1 MSGHIKRFILK
12 EVSLVRVTCDDK
24 SNASSSL
31 SRVEWSK
38 ALLWPGPGFCAL
50 HITTELLCVHTQPSP
65 AIATLTRYYR
75 TTHTEI
81 HYIH

>member
-38 ALLWPGPGFCAL
+38 ALLQPGPGFCAL
-50 HITTELLCVHTQPSP
+50 HITTECCSVSTLSLLQ
-65 AIATLTRYYR
+65 L
-75 TTHTEI
+75 
-81 HYIH
+81 